1 MNISNT
7 IISLKPGLYIVRH
20 TGGDNPPLSLTRTP
34 ASIGKLQ
41 GLSTRGDHE
50 LVLNSTA
57 EALVLNVLGGDIEL
71 LVTGYGG
78 QQTPAL
84 KIDQVALD
92 AHGNNPL
99 PQAAETPSATETS
112 PSVAITQDGLLIAA
126 HVERQGDVL
135 AAPGDLLGQ
144 TEGLQ
149 RIEGFQLEWIG
160 RPEEVDIAYCT
171 QVEGQG
177 YLPLIKSGNFSGTRN
192 AAQRITGLMFQ
203 LTGQNAS
210 QHLLSGHAYFSGGFA
225 LPITSGTYLS
235 GPSGAE
241 HLIGLAIKTEKI
253 PEASIKNATSNMWEA
268 SKNTKVFKKGA
279 KLRS

>member
-1 MNISNT
+1 MNITNT
-7 IISLKPGLYIVRH
+7 ILSLKPGLYIIRH

-34 ASIGKLQ
+34 ASTGKLQ
-41 GLSTRGDHE
+41 SLSSRGDHE
-50 LVLNSTA
+50 LTLSSTA
-57 EALVLNVLGGDIEL
+57 EALVLNVLDGNIEL
-71 LVTGYGG
+71 LVTAYGG
-78 QQTPAL
+78 RSTPTL
-84 KIDQVALD
+84 RVDQIALD
-92 AHGNNPL
+92 APGNAPT
-99 PQAAETPSATETS
+99 QSAEPPSAPQTS
-112 PSVAITQDGLLIAA
+112 PSVAIPEDGLLIAA

-135 AAPGDLLGQ
+135 AAPGSLLGQ
-144 TEGLQ
+144 KEGLQ
-149 RIEGFQLEWIG
+149 RIEGFQLEWLG
-160 RPEEVDIAYCT
+160 RPEGVDIAYCA
-171 QVEGQG
+171 QIEGQG
-177 YLPLIKSGNFSGTRN
+177 YLPLVKSGNFSGTRH

-253 PEASIKNATSNMWEA
+253 PEASVKNATSNMWEA